1 MREAS
6 AAPAPGRSRP
16 GPRTPGAR
24 INFEDGFLRLT
35 SYRMVDVD
43 VLDVLGRHPFF
54 AGLDPDSLGAVTRR
68 TVIRLYEK
76 GSLVYLEGEP
86 APGLYVVALGQ
97 VRVFKMSPDGREQEL
112 FHASAAESINEAS
125 ALDGE
130 PAIANAQATEAS
142 VVLLIGRESLVTLVH
157 EFPQIGLAM
166 TRVLAG
172 RLRDMA
178 RLAGDLS
185 LRGVV
190 PRMAGLL
197 LRLAGPGVVATLPT
211 RNELAA
217 MVGTVREVATRS
229 LRQLETSGAIRLEPR
244 SAVIL
249 DRAQLERHSG
259 RRLPTVS

>member
-1 MREAS
+1 MQER
-6 AAPAPGRSRP
+6 AARAPG
-16 GPRTPGAR
+16 
-24 INFEDGFLRLT
+24 T
-35 SYRMVDVD
+35 SMVDVVE
-43 VLDVLGRHPFF
+43 VLRHHPFF
-54 AGLDPDSLGAVTRR
+54 TGLDLDSLSAVTRR
-68 TVIRLYEK
+68 TVIRVYEK

-86 APGLYVVALGQ
+86 APGLYVVASGQ
-97 VRVFKMSPDGREQEL
+97 IRIFKTSPDGREQEL
-112 FHASAAESINEAS
+112 FHASVGESINEAS
-125 ALDGE
+125 ALDGQ
-130 PAIANAQATEAS
+130 PTIANAQATEAS
-142 VVLLIGRESLVTLVH
+142 VMLLIGRDALASLVR
-157 EFPQIGLAM
+157 EFPQIGLEM
-166 TRVLAG
+166 SRVLAG

-197 LRLAGPGVVATLPT
+197 LRLAGSGGVATLPT

-229 LRQLETSGAIRLEPR
+229 LRQLEGSGAIRLEAR

-259 RRLPTVS
+259 RRLPSVS